1 MFICIGLKLKNFLY
15 HMDIIYCKNKIYY
28 TNNLYTS
35 ISILLGKKLITISI
49 ILISLLFFRNLIFCL
64 NSWTI
69 AWYLLIGCHIFLVIK
84 QNDRYNNKFN
94 SAVCSMIILLMLR
107 LSLLLRPHNILVP
120 AVLVYTC
127 KLLQFKSWNTLTVT
141 ILHYW
146 LSLMFFF
153 YQVNHLWS
161 FSFCYNI

>member
-1 MFICIGLKLKNFLY
+1 MFYIFGLYAVFICIGLKLKNFLY
-15 HMDIIYCKNKIYY
+15 HMDIIYCKNNIYY

-35 ISILLGKKLITISI
+35 ISILLDKTINYYTYHYY
-49 ILISLLFFRNLIFCL
+49 FFRKFIFCL

-84 QNDRYNNKFN
+84 QSDRYNNKFN

-120 AVLVYTC
+120 GVLVYTC
-127 KLLQFKSWNTLTVT
+127 KLLQFKSWNTLTIT

-153 YQVNHLWS
+153 YQVNHL
-161 FSFCYNI
+161 